1 MKVIII
7 DDEIAAI
14 ENLQIM
20 LNKYCKNINIV
31 ATTQS
36 ADEGVLLIN
45 KENPDLIFLD
55 IEMPHTNGFDL
66 LKKFPNPTFSVIFT
80 TAYNQYAIQAIKFS
94 ALDYLLKPIDVD
106 ELITAVSKVEEKS
119 KVDDKRVNLLLN
131 NINTKT
137 TKRLALPK
145 DGGYSIVKVE
155 NIIRCEASDNYTTF
169 YIKDKKPIL
178 VSRTLKEFE
187 NLLPKD
193 NFLRVHQSHLINIG
207 MVDEYYKTDGTYVLM
222 EDGSTVSI
230 SRRKKEEFET
240 LFF

>member
-1 MKVIII
+1 MKAIII
-7 DDEIAAI
+7 DDEIAAV

-20 LNKYCKNINIV
+20 INKYCKNINIV
-31 ATTQS
+31 ASTQS

-45 KENPDLIFLD
+45 KEHPDLIFLD

-66 LKKFPNPTFSVIFT
+66 LKRFPNPTFSVIFT

-94 ALDYLLKPIDVD
+94 ALDYLLKPIDVE
-106 ELITAVSKVEEKS
+106 ELISAVFKVEKKNS
-119 KVDDKRVNLLLN
+119 IDKERVNLLLEN
-131 NINTKT
+131 FDTKSN
-137 TKRLALPK
+137 KRLALPK

-169 YIKDKKPIL
+169 HIKDKKPIL

-187 NLLPKD
+187 KLLPKD
-193 NFLRVHQSHLINIG
+193 QFLRVHQSHLINLNK
-207 MVDEYYKTDGTYVLM
+207 VEEYYKTDGAYVLM

-230 SRRKKEEFET
+230 SRRKKDEFEK
-240 LFF
+240 LSF

>member
-1 MKVIII
+1 MNAIII

-31 ATTQS
+31 ATSQS

-66 LKKFPNPTFSVIFT
+66 LKRFPKPTFSVIFT

-106 ELITAVSKVEEKS
+106 ELITAVSKVEDKS
-119 KVDDKRVNLLLN
+119 KIDDERLNVLLN
-131 NINTKT
+131 NIDTKT

-145 DGGYSIVKVE
+145 DGGYSIIKVKT
-155 NIIRCEASDNYTTF
+155 IIRCEASDNYTTF
-169 YIKDKKPIL
+169 FIKDKKPIL
-178 VSRTLKEFE
+178 VSRT
-187 NLLPKD
+187 
-193 NFLRVHQSHLINIG
+193 
-207 MVDEYYKTDGTYVLM
+207 
-222 EDGSTVSI
+222 
-230 SRRKKEEFET
+230 
-240 LFF
+240 

>member
-1 MKVIII
+1 MHTIII

-31 ATTQS
+31 ATAQS

-66 LKKFPNPTFSVIFT
+66 LKRFPNPTFSVIFT

-106 ELITAVSKVEEKS
+106 ELITAVSKVEDKS
-119 KVDDKRVNLLLN
+119 KIDDERLNVLLK
-131 NINTKT
+131 NIDTKT

-145 DGGYSIVKVE
+145 DGGYSIIKVE
-155 NIIRCEASDNYTTF
+155 TIIRCEASDNYTTF

-187 NLLPKD
+187 NMLPKD
-193 NFLRVHQSHLINIG
+193 NFLRVHQSHLINIDK
-207 MVDEYYKTDGTYVLM
+207 VEEYYKTDGAYVLM

-230 SRRKKEEFET
+230 SRRKREEFEK